1 MDTWLK
7 AVEGGSVQSV
17 SRYRE
22 RASSKCN
29 DQWDRGR
36 CLGVPMLGWS
46 CESRGDLQSNAWRG
60 NLGPRICVD
69 RQKNRNQHQETSRV
83 AYWDLSKA
91 AYIKTK
97 KNVVGMRN
105 DSAIP
110 GGTYVHANM
119 PVKQKA
125 FYMNWT
131 KLWSGLQITY
141 IHNHFCSKY
150 DTA

>member
-110 GGTYVHANM
+110 GGTYVHAHK

-125 FYMNWT
+125 FYTKWT

-141 IHNHFCSKY
+141 IHNHFCSRY

>member
-60 NLGPRICVD
+60 NLGARICVD